1 MERFAMIAGIVDSA
15 LMTTPLAF
23 INLDIGGFLT
33 GPEILGAL
41 AQLVSALLASFAS
54 VFLGGLFPAVA

>member
-1 MERFAMIAGIVDSA
+1 MIAGIVDSA

-33 GPEILGAL
+33 GPGFLGAL
-41 AQLVSALLASFAS
+41 AELVSALLASFAA
-54 VFLGGLFPAVA
+54 VFLGGFFPAAA